1 MWPSRRGTYPS
12 VVPRSPSSRR
22 AAPALREGK
31 VKPADPFELIRWLAH
46 CQQDPRKA
54 AAELVQ
60 NSLDAGA
67 TRVDIVRR
75 RDKGQFVLQ
84 ITDDGSG
91 VIPELPRDE
100 ALAWIATH
108 IGHSRKRNL
117 TPEQRRE
124 LMTQGQFG
132 IGILGFWCLGEHLVI
147 ATAVDGEPPVELHLW
162 AEKANYRVAKSR
174 GRLGL
179 RHGTEVTIRG
189 LHPHV
194 GRALTARKLNDYLA
208 LELRGQLLERSVQVV
223 VHDRIA
229 RGSAQKVWQ
238 VKPLQFPGPRV
249 AVPEQLAV
257 AGHRAARVELHL
269 NAESESPLRVSLA
282 AGGTVV
288 LDDIVELA
296 PELLG
301 GGPFAS
307 GRLCGVIDFP
317 DLEPSPGSRR
327 GVATGAARDALLTA
341 LADLTRQLDELL
353 AHEQQRRHEEVE
365 QRQLRSLRKAFLA
378 VRRQAPELSFFDVAA
393 GNRGG
398 AGADTSADAGA
409 APEENAARVGHALAP
424 GTSGPTSPPDEAV
437 ADAAGIADGDAEAP
451 AQRALFP
458 PGPLATLQVR
468 PPSTRVEIL
477 GQRRLRAVPLDGDGR
492 TVTLTL
498 PISWTVSTGGGR
510 VEALSADG
518 RHAQYVAPDAPGEAT
533 ITACAVEREVRV
545 EGSANV
551 RVVDEIGSAAGAA
564 LGFPPPEFVDEPAG
578 EWRSRVLDGRWQV
591 NRAHP
596 DFQAAAA
603 GERLQLRYLA
613 TLLAKELVVRTFPQP
628 QIARPLEQLVRLV
641 TILNAT
647 IER

>member
-1 MWPSRRGTYPS
+1 M
-12 VVPRSPSSRR
+12 
-22 AAPALREGK
+22 
-31 VKPADPFELIRWLAH
+31 
-46 CQQDPRKA
+46 
-54 AAELVQ
+54 
-60 NSLDAGA
+60 
-67 TRVDIVRR
+67 
-75 RDKGQFVLQ
+75 LQ

-147 ATAVDGEPPVELHLW
+147 ASAVAGEPAIELHLW
-162 AEKANYRVAKSR
+162 AEKPNYRVARSR

-179 RHGTEVTIRG
+179 QRGTEVTIRG
-189 LHPHV
+189 LHAHV
-194 GRALTARKLNDYLA
+194 GRTLTARKLNEYLA

-223 VHDRIA
+223 VHDKIA

-249 AVPEQLAV
+249 AVPEELRV

-269 NAESESPLRVSLA
+269 NAETESPLRVTLA

-288 LDDIVELA
+288 LDDLVELA

-327 GVATGAARDALLTA
+327 GVATGAARDALLAA
-341 LADLTRQLDELL
+341 LVDLAGQLDDRL

-365 QRQLRSLRKAFLA
+365 QRQIRSLRRAFLA
-378 VRRQAPELSFFDVAA
+378 VRRLAPELSFFDVAA
-393 GNRGG
+393 GSRGG
-398 AGADTSADAGA
+398 AVSDAKADAVAGTAAAEDA
-409 APEENAARVGHALAP
+409 APAGHALAP
-424 GTSGPTSPPDEAV
+424 ATPTSTSRSGDEPANEHG
-437 ADAAGIADGDAEAP
+437 ADDHDAEPP
-451 AQRALFP
+451 AQRGLFP
-458 PGPLATLQVR
+458 PGPLTTLHLR

-477 GQRRLRAVPLDGDGR
+477 GQRRLRAVPIDADGR
-492 TVTLTL
+492 TVPLTL
-498 PISWTVSTGGGR
+498 PITWRVSAGGGH
-510 VEALSADG
+510 VEVSSADG
-518 RHAQYVAPDAPGEAT
+518 RQAQYVAPDAPGEAT
-533 ITACAVEREVRV
+533 VTACAVQGESRV
-545 EGSANV
+545 EGTAQV
-551 RVVDEIGSAAGAA
+551 RIVDEIGSAAGAA
-564 LGFPPPEFVDEPAG
+564 LGFPLPEFVDEPAG

-603 GERLQLRYLA
+603 GERLQLRYLS

-641 TILNAT
+641 SILNASL
-647 IER
+647 ER